1 LITDRLVADKQ
12 VTGGSR
18 PRRTAPE
25 ELSLRQTVQA
35 RTTIAAAPGAVF
47 ECLADY
53 KQAEIF
59 IEGLEQLTPLGSQ
72 TTGEGARF
80 DAVLDVG
87 VRTLRTTIGI
97 SSLEPPHGITWS
109 SAADQGQS
117 LTFELSQGSSGTA
130 VSLTVTYERPG
141 GVAGALLAP
150 FVEHT
155 VQHRATVA
163 LERLRE
169 HLSPA

>member
-1 LITDRLVADKQ
+1 MASP
-12 VTGGSR
+12 GPR
-18 PRRTAPE
+18 PRTKARA
-25 ELSLRQTVQA
+25 SLR
-35 RTTIAAAPGAVF
+35 
-47 ECLADY
+47 
-53 KQAEIF
+53 AE
-59 IEGLEQLTPLGSQ
+59 P
-72 TTGEGARF
+72 
-80 DAVLDVG
+80 
-87 VRTLRTTIGI
+87 
-97 SSLEPPHGITWS
+97 
-109 SAADQGQS
+109 
-117 LTFELSQGSSGTA
+117 GSSGTA